1 MHANL
6 YNGCSKEIFDHRT
19 VASSIVFN
27 ILYTVDEHVE
37 CVFKKYKRILILDIV
52 KR

>member
-6 YNGCSKEIFDHRT
+6 YNVCSQEIFDHRT

-27 ILYTVDEHVE
+27 ILCIADEHVE
-37 CVFKKYKRILILDIV
+37 GVFKRYKRILVPIA
-52 KR
+52 